1 MTALRLRGTTRT
13 IPATPEAE
21 VELTLNH
28 EWTTYKLYR
37 GDVYTTTSRRGPPKA
52 RLTSRRLTTPW
63 SALELVRR
71 PDGDAISMGHAGDDP
86 PP

>member
-1 MTALRLRGTTRT
+1 MTALPLRGTTRT

-37 GDVYTTTSRRGPPKA
+37 GDVYTTTKRRGTPKA
-52 RLTSRRLTTPW
+52 RLTSRRLTNAMECPRPCAATGWPW
-63 SALELVRR
+63 HRQGPRR
-71 PDGDAISMGHAGDDP
+71 RWP